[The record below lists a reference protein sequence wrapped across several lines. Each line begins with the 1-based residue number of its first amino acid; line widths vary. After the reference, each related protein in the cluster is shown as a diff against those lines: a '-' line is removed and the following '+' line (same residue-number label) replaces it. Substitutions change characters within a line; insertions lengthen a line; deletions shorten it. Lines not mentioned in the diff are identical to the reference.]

1 MTGIADPKSGR
12 RETVRR
18 FTGADDGGV
27 TVEAALAIASLV
39 TVLVLCLGAVLSIA
53 YQVRCQDAAREA
65 ARLAARGDGVR
76 AVDVAARVAPPG
88 ARIAVQ
94 EEGDL
99 IVAVVT
105 VEGPLLPLVT
115 LTAEAVSVR
124 EPMGMR

>member
-1 MTGIADPKSGR
+1 
-12 RETVRR
+12 VRR
-18 FTGADDGGV
+18 RGPSVGRCEAIRGFRAGDAGGV

-53 YQVRCQDAAREA
+53 YQVRCHDAAREA
-65 ARLAARGDGVR
+65 ARLAARGDRTR
-76 AVDVAARVAPPG
+76 AVEVAARVAPPDAG
-88 ARIAVQ
+88 ITLR

-105 VEGPLLPLVT
+105 AESPLFPLVT

-124 EPMGMR
+124 EPEGVR

>member
-1 MTGIADPKSGR
+1 MRRQGPSVDR
-12 RETVRR
+12 REAIRGFR
-18 FTGADDGGV
+18 AADAGGV

-53 YQVRCQDAAREA
+53 YQVRCHDAAREA
-65 ARLAARGDGVR
+65 ARLAARGDRTR
-76 AVDVAARVAPPG
+76 AVEVAARVAPPDAG
-88 ARIAVQ
+88 ITMR

-105 VEGPLLPLVT
+105 AESPLFPLVT

-124 EPMGMR
+124 EPEGLR

>member
-1 MTGIADPKSGR
+1 MRRQGPSVDR
-12 RETVRR
+12 REAIRGFR
-18 FTGADDGGV
+18 AADAGGV

-53 YQVRCQDAAREA
+53 YQVRCHDAAREA
-65 ARLAARGDGVR
+65 ARLAARGDRTR
-76 AVDVAARVAPPG
+76 AVEVAVRVAPPDAG
-88 ARIAVQ
+88 ITLR

-105 VEGPLLPLVT
+105 AESPLFPLVT

-124 EPMGMR
+124 EPEGLR